1 VRVVVLPLLG
11 LAILLGAGLRV
22 RRRGPGHVVAQLTL
36 AGRGLYFSRTPD
48 GDWWKLRL
56 RRRCPATPAWSGP
69 EDPHGA
75 GVRETRRP
83 PGPQPLSSGARA
95 EPG

>member
-48 GDWWKLRL
+48 GDWW
-56 RRRCPATPAWSGP
+56 
-69 EDPHGA
+69 
-75 GVRETRRP
+75 
-83 PGPQPLSSGARA
+83 
-95 EPG
+95 